1 MGDWLADR
9 LLARPGWTLV
19 VFAAIT
25 AFFAAGLPHV
35 ELRTIF
41 NDLLPTDDPLVDVYR
56 DHPNFG
62 NPLTMIVMVRRVD
75 GDIYN
80 PETLGKIWQ
89 LTRDIDLAP
98 GVDHAQIM
106 SIATEKARYS
116 QATPYGVDMRPLM
129 DDSKPT
135 TSADIEEIRQR
146 VEKSPNVRTFLISA
160 QQDATI
166 ITATFI
172 EHKVDWGEAFEYV
185 QQLVEDAR
193 DEHHEVHLTGRPALI
208 GWVYRHEWQMAGIF
222 TLTLTILI
230 LALSLNM
237 RSLVGVL
244 TPVITAGTAA
254 VWAFGFVGHL
264 RIAIEPLL
272 LVVPLLLIAR
282 SFSHGVQFTSR
293 FQEYR
298 HVLPNRTEAARA
310 TLKAM
315 MKPSMLSIITD
326 VLGIIVVVA
335 APIPAMVNHAIFCGF
350 WALWLIPTG
359 VLMMA
364 PLLAVLPDPSRD
376 ANGERIHAL
385 KPFLT
390 GLANLVS
397 GPRRYPLA
405 VVMLLITAAAWWTS
419 AQIRIGNPV
428 PGSNLLW
435 QDSEFNTAVRAINR
449 DFPGTNTLEIV
460 LEARDPDSDQW
471 TTTTVDAVQTMQQL
485 QSAME
490 NSAMPPRATLSFAD
504 YLSDVNRLFN
514 GGDPRW
520 LPLDPRERALTAAAV
535 GAMMGASSTAYSHVV
550 SDTMQHGTVSLWYA
564 DNTQET
570 VDAVLAA
577 AGAAVDEVGVEHDA
591 FRVRLGTGTIA
602 IQEAINRIIARYHH
616 IVVGLLNVAI
626 FLLASFAFRSPI
638 AGLLLLAP
646 VNLAHL
652 SMIAC
657 MHLLGVGLDVNSM
670 IVAAIGLGVGID
682 YGIYLVSRVQE
693 ELALRPGQWVQ
704 ALRESLTT
712 SGQAIAFTA
721 SIMTIAILPLYL
733 LSGLKFVA
741 DMGLLIMAIMAIN
754 MVSALVVLPL
764 LIALVRPAFLQP
776 RAVGTPTEYA
786 TVHG

>member
-9 LLARPGWTLV
+9 LLTRPGWTLLL
-19 VFAAIT
+19 FAAIT
-25 AFFAAGLPHV
+25 AGFAVGLPQV
-35 ELRTIF
+35 EIRTIF

-56 DHPNFG
+56 EHPNFG
-62 NPLTMIVMVRRVD
+62 NPLTMIVMVRRTD

-80 PETLGKIWQ
+80 PETLGKVWQ

-106 SIATEKARYS
+106 SIATEKARFS
-116 QATPYGVDMRPLM
+116 QATAYGVDMRPLM
-129 DDSKPT
+129 DDARPT
-135 TSADIEEIRQR
+135 TPEDIANFRQR

-160 QQDATI
+160 QQDATLI
-166 ITATFI
+166 SATFI
-172 EHKVDWGEAFEYV
+172 EQKVDWGEAFEYV
-185 QQLVEDAR
+185 QGLVEAAR

-208 GWVYRHEWQMAGIF
+208 GWVYRHEWEMAGVF
-222 TLTLTILI
+222 MLTLSILV
-230 LALSLNM
+230 LALALNM

-244 TPVITAGTAA
+244 TPVITAATAA
-254 VWAFGFVGHL
+254 IWAFGFVGHL
-264 RIAIEPLL
+264 NIAIEPLL

-298 HVLPNRTEAARA
+298 RVLPDRNAAARA

-315 MKPSMLSIITD
+315 LKPSMLSITTD
-326 VLGIIVVVA
+326 VLGIVVVVA

-364 PLLAVLPDPSRD
+364 PLLAVLPDPRRD
-376 ANGERIHAL
+376 ANGENIHAL
-385 KPFLT
+385 KPLLT
-390 GLANLVS
+390 SLAGLVT
-397 GPRRYPLA
+397 GPHRFALA
-405 VVMLLITAAAWWTS
+405 AVMLAITALAWWTS

-435 QDSEFNTAVRAINR
+435 QESEFNTAVRAINR

-471 TTTTVDAVQTMQQL
+471 TTTSVDAVQTMQRLQL
-485 QSAME
+485 AME
-490 NSAMPPRATLSFAD
+490 SSAMPPRATLSFAD
-504 YLSDVNRLFN
+504 YLADVNRLFN

-520 LPLDPRERALTAAAV
+520 LPLDPRERALSAAAV

-550 SDTMQHGTVSLWYA
+550 SDTLQHGTVSLWYA

-577 AGAAVDEVGVEHDA
+577 ATAAVNTVGVEHDD

-616 IVVGLLNVAI
+616 IVVGLLNLAI
-626 FLLASFAFRSPI
+626 FLLATLAFRSAV

-652 SMIAC
+652 CMIAC

-693 ELALRPGQWVQ
+693 ELAVRPDDWVGSLR
-704 ALRESLTT
+704 RSLTT

-754 MVSALVVLPL
+754 MMSALVVLPL
-764 LIALVRPAFLQP
+764 LIALLRPRFLQP
-776 RAVGTPTEYA
+776 RPRDTLTDAVTLPA
-786 TVHG
+786 

>member
-1 MGDWLADR
+1 MKAWLADR
-9 LLARPGWTLV
+9 LLARPGWALV

-35 ELRTIF
+35 RLQTVF
-41 NDLLPTDDPLVDVYR
+41 NDLLPTDDPLVEVYR

-62 NPLTMIVMVRRVD
+62 NPLTMIVMVQRTD

-80 PETLGKIWQ
+80 ADTLGKVWQ

-98 GVDHAQIM
+98 GVDHAQIV

-129 DDSKPT
+129 SDAKPT
-135 TSADIEEIRQR
+135 RAEEIDAIRER

-160 QQDATI
+160 DQSATMI
-166 ITATFI
+166 MATFI
-172 EHKVDWGEAFEYV
+172 EHKVDWGESFEYV
-185 QQLVEDAR
+185 QKLVEDAR

-208 GWVYRHEWQMAGIF
+208 GWVYRHEWEMAGIF
-222 TLTLTILI
+222 TLTLLILI
-230 LALSLNM
+230 VALAINM

-254 VWAFGFVGHL
+254 IWAFGFVGHL
-264 RIAIEPLL
+264 RISIEPLL
-272 LVVPLLLIAR
+272 LVVPLLLVAR

-298 HVLPNRTEAARA
+298 HALPSRKEASRA
-310 TLKAM
+310 TLNAM

-326 VLGIIVVVA
+326 VLGITVVIA
-335 APIPAMVNHAIFCGF
+335 APIPAMVNHAVFCGF

-359 VLMMA
+359 IFMMA
-364 PLLAVLPDPSRD
+364 PLLAVLPDPRRD
-376 ANGERIHAL
+376 ANGENIHAL
-385 KPFLT
+385 KPLLS
-390 GLANLVS
+390 GLASLVS
-397 GPRRYPLA
+397 GQKRFVVAGVMALLA
-405 VVMLLITAAAWWTS
+405 AMAWWTS
-419 AQIRIGNPV
+419 TQIRIGNPA
-428 PGSNLLW
+428 PGTNLLW
-435 QDSEFNTAVRAINR
+435 QDSEFNTAVRAINK

-460 LEARDPDSDQW
+460 LEARDTESRQW
-471 TTTTVDAVQTMQQL
+471 TMTTVDAVETMQRL
-485 QSAME
+485 QRLME
-490 NSAMPPRATLSFAD
+490 ESDLPPRATLSFAN
-504 YLSDVNRLFN
+504 YLTEVNRLFH

-520 LPLDPRERALTAAAV
+520 FPLDPRERALTAAAV
-535 GAMMGASSTAYSHVV
+535 GAMMGASATAYSHVV
-550 SDTMQHGTVSLWYA
+550 SETLKHGTVSLWYA

-577 AGAAVDEVGVEHDA
+577 AEGAVAEVGIEHDD

-602 IQEAINRIIARYHH
+602 IQEAINRIIERYHDL
-616 IVVGLLNVAI
+616 VVWLLNLAI
-626 FLLASFAFRSPI
+626 FLLAAFAFRSAT

-646 VNLAHL
+646 VNLAHV

-693 ELALRPGQWVQ
+693 EMVIHGGDWVRS
-704 ALRESLTT
+704 LRESLTT

-721 SIMTIAILPLYL
+721 SIMTIAIIPLYL

-754 MVSALVVLPL
+754 MISALVVLPL
-764 LIALVRPAFLQP
+764 LIALIRPKFLQKNP
-776 RAVGTPTEYA
+776 TAVAVG
-786 TVHG
+786 